1 MKEKF
6 LTNNTIELV
15 GYGHP
20 DRFADFL
27 SEKVLS
33 ENTKIN
39 KDAKVASE
47 IIVMKDMVVLGGEIT
62 NNSSKKI
69 DYHKLVMDAIE
80 EIYGEK
86 WWPNFKDVKVIN
98 NIKHQSSELTIIQDN
113 AKKIVAGDQGVIY
126 GYYSNA
132 RFNKIKSLYKII
144 EDIKKDYDISPDWKL
159 LYDVENNKISMSICG
174 LKKDELETLRN
185 EKPNYIINPAGEWLV
200 GGPLSDT
207 GLTGRKLM
215 IDTFGA
221 GIPHGGGAFC
231 GKDVS
236 KVDKTAIIWN
246 SLIAYEYFKKNKKFN
261 EVFVES
267 SYKIGDLEPVL
278 TIKASKNGKIINVK
292 SNEEL
297 NSKFGKTLNDFVEN
311 YNLKDLE
318 WSKYVKQGGVISLIQ
333 EIINVK

>member
-1 MKEKF
+1 MKGKF

-27 SEKVLS
+27 SEKVLT
-33 ENTKIN
+33 ENLKLN

-47 IIVMKDMVVLGGEIT
+47 IIVMKDMVVLGGELT
-62 NNSSKKI
+62 NDVNAL
-69 DYHKLVMDAIE
+69 DYQKLVHDAIE

-86 WWPNFKDVKVIN
+86 WWPNYKKVKVVN
-98 NIKHQSSELTIIQDN
+98 NIKHQSSELTTIQEN
-113 AKKIVAGDQGVIY
+113 AKKVVAGDQGVIY
-126 GYYSNA
+126 GYYSKD
-132 RFNKIKSLYKII
+132 RFNKIRNLYKVI

-159 LYDVENNKISMSICG
+159 LYDVENNEISMSICG
-174 LKKDELETLRN
+174 LKNEELNKLRS
-185 EKPNYIINPAGEWLV
+185 EKPSYIINPAGEWLV

-246 SLIAYEYFKKNKKFN
+246 SLIAHEYFKLGKKYD

-267 SYKIGDLEPVL
+267 SYKIGDLEPRL
-278 TIKASKNGKIINVK
+278 TVKASRKGKIIEVK
-292 SNEEL
+292 SNSEVNNL
-297 NSKFGKTLNDFVEN
+297 FGKTLNDFVEN
-311 YNLKDLE
+311 NKLKDLE
-318 WSKYVKQGGVISLIQ
+318 WSKYVKQGGVISLVEELI
-333 EIINVK
+333 EKK